1 MTSRPMSCRER
12 MAPPSL
18 GIYAPAMALL
28 GTVFFMVIY
37 LAASPVGAWYTNRHP
52 AVRNDTWG
60 GALGFF
66 LSWVGFVTAVGFCA
80 WRARKLRTSLGAEL
94 GHD

>member
-1 MTSRPMSCRER
+1 MDVVIQAIT
-12 MAPPSL
+12 MAVL
-18 GIYAPAMALL
+18 
-28 GTVFFMVIY
+28 

-66 LSWVGFVTAVGFCA
+66 LSWIGFLLAVAYCA
-80 WRARKLRTSLGAEL
+80 WRARRPAPRAAGDRQLG
-94 GHD
+94 